1 MKPKNF
7 ADVRFDNISCG
18 LVVQHV
24 FMFQKM
30 AVRINRVFHETKR
43 FSKKFNE
50 KPYIKKLFK
59 PYYGWPFLYKRT
71 GFGAPIKK
79 FVFLFYRLK
88 MVLIYSKEKS
98 RSISAKF

>member
-59 PYYGWPFLYKRT
+59 PYYGWPFLYIVMKSQQVSALNFDPT
-71 GFGAPIKK
+71 VENMP
-79 FVFLFYRLK
+79 VLF
-88 MVLIYSKEKS
+88 
-98 RSISAKF
+98 